1 MAMQR
6 KNASV
11 KKSTVR
17 KPAVSKSPVKK
28 PVAKKRDD
36 VDADSVV
43 AWLKRT
49 GTKRERDGMAR
60 FGLPSD
66 KAFGVSVGTMQR
78 YAKEIGQNH
87 DLSLALWDTGWYE
100 ARMMAAFVGE
110 PDRVTPAQMDRWCKD
125 FDNWGIV
132 DTVCFKLFD
141 QTPHAW
147 SKVDQWSRREEEFV
161 KRGGFALLACLA
173 LHDKTAGDDQFI
185 RRLPLIERASTDD
198 RNFVK
203 KGVSWAFRLIGRRN
217 LALNEATVALSRRLT
232 ESPSASARWLGRGA
246 LKELTSPVVVRKLA
260 AKRVG

>member
-1 MAMQR
+1 MAHAR
-6 KNASV
+6 KTAPV
-11 KKSTVR
+11 KKS
-17 KPAVSKSPVKK
+17 AVGKSVVTKSP
-28 PVAKKRDD
+28 AKKR

-87 DLSLALWDTGWYE
+87 DLSLALWETGWYE

-110 PDRVTPAQMDRWCKD
+110 PDRVTPAQMDRWCED

-147 SKVDQWSRREEEFV
+147 SKVDQWSRREEEFE
-161 KRGGFALLACLA
+161 KRAGFALLACLA
-173 LHDKTAGDDQFI
+173 LHDKAAGDDQFI
-185 RRLPLIERASTDD
+185 RRLPLIEQASTDD

-203 KGVSWAFRLIGRRN
+203 KGVSWAFRLIGRRSS
-217 LALNEATVALSRRLT
+217 ALNEATVAMSRRLA

-260 AKRVG
+260 AKRKR

>member
-1 MAMQR
+1 MAHAR
-6 KNASV
+6 KKASV
-11 KKSTVR
+11 KKSVVT
-17 KPAVSKSPVKK
+17 KSP
-28 PVAKKRDD
+28 AKKRVA

-49 GTKRERDGMAR
+49 GTKREREGMAR

-87 DLSLALWDTGWYE
+87 DLSLALWETGSYE

-110 PDRVTPAQMDRWCKD
+110 PDRLTPAQMDRWCKD

-147 SKVDQWSRREEEFV
+147 SKVDQWSRREEEFE
-161 KRGGFALLACLA
+161 KRAGFALLACLA
-173 LHDKTAGDDQFI
+173 LHDKAAVDDQFT
-185 RRLPLIERASTDD
+185 RRLPLIEQASTDG

-217 LALNEATVALSRRLT
+217 LALNEATVALSRRLK
-232 ESPSASARWLGRGA
+232 ESPSASARWLGKGA
-246 LKELTSPVVVRKLA
+246 LKELTSPAVTRKLA
-260 AKRVG
+260 AKRGR

>member
-1 MAMQR
+1 LKTKKPSIR
-6 KNASV
+6 KSAV
-11 KKSTVR
+11 KT
-17 KPAVSKSPVKK
+17 KPAGK
-28 PVAKKRDD
+28 PV
-36 VDADSVV
+36 DAAGVV

-87 DLSLALWDTGWYE
+87 ELSLALWETGWYE

-110 PDRVTPAQMDRWCKD
+110 PERVTPAQMDRWCAD

-141 QTPHAW
+141 RTPHAW
-147 SKVDQWSRREEEFV
+147 AKVDQWSRRDEEFA

-173 LHDKTAGDDQFI
+173 LHDKAAGDDQFI
-185 RRLPLIERASTDD
+185 KRLPLIERASTDD
-198 RNFVK
+198 RNFVI
-203 KGVSWAFRLIGRRN
+203 KGVSWAFRLIGRRSP
-217 LALNEATVALSRRLT
+217 ALNEVTVTLSRQLAA
-232 ESPSASARWLGRGA
+232 SPSKSARWLGRGA
-246 LKELTSPVVVRKLA
+246 LKELTSPAVIRKLGV
-260 AKRVG
+260 KHSR